1 MNKHDFTALYEQWF
15 ALHPFKKRDWVEL
28 GKVHYQAFSR
38 ESPALL
44 QEALGMLTEEI
55 DNFPSPKQI
64 RAKLNALSNTKT
76 EGGEGKTNTTSENEM
91 IATRL
96 LEHKMGVEYNGEQV
110 KKPDGFPLWIDQLVD
125 KTITELGPKYPMK
138 TLLGTLG
145 YLVVQ
150 SEGRR

>member
-1 MNKHDFTALYEQWF
+1 MDKNEFTAMYEQWF
-15 ALHPFKKRDWVEL
+15 ALHPFKKRDWPEL
-28 GKVHYQAFSR
+28 GKVHYQSFSR
-38 ESPALL
+38 ESPAAF

-64 RAKLNALSNTKT
+64 RAKLNQLSNKKT

-91 IATRL
+91 LATRL
-96 LEHKMGVEYNGEQV
+96 LEHKMGVEYNGKQV

-125 KTITELGPKYPMK
+125 KTIAELGPKYPMK

>member
-1 MNKHDFTALYEQWF
+1 MVCAAPIQET
-15 ALHPFKKRDWVEL
+15 RL
-28 GKVHYQAFSR
+28 GRTGQ
-38 ESPALL
+38 SPL
-44 QEALGMLTEEI
+44 
-55 DNFPSPKQI
+55 PSVQSGITGAVPRGSWDVDRRNRQLPVPKQI

-96 LEHKMGVEYNGEQV
+96 LEHKMGVEYNGKQV
-110 KKPDGFPLWIDQLVD
+110 KEPDGFPLWIDQLVD
-125 KTITELGPKYPMK
+125 KTIAELGPKYPMK

-150 SEGRR
+150 AEGRR

>member
-1 MNKHDFTALYEQWF
+1 
-15 ALHPFKKRDWVEL
+15 
-28 GKVHYQAFSR
+28 
-38 ESPALL
+38 
-44 QEALGMLTEEI
+44 MLTEEI

-64 RAKLNALSNTKT
+64 RAKLNQLSNKKT

-91 IATRL
+91 LATRL
-96 LEHKMGVEYNGEQV
+96 LEHKMGVEYNGKQV

-125 KTITELGPKYPMK
+125 KTIAELGPKYPMK

>member
-1 MNKHDFTALYEQWF
+1 MDKNEFTAMYEQWF
-15 ALHPFKKRDWVEL
+15 ALHPFKKRDWPEL

-38 ESPALL
+38 ESPSAF

-64 RAKLNALSNTKT
+64 RAKLNQLSNKKT

-96 LEHKMGVEYNGEQV
+96 S
-110 KKPDGFPLWIDQLVD
+110 
-125 KTITELGPKYPMK
+125 
-138 TLLGTLG
+138 GT
-145 YLVVQ
+145 
-150 SEGRR
+150 